1 MPSKKPKA
9 APIEL
14 GLVDGV
20 TPHPKDAAVVKA
32 FTAANRKL
40 GGSGPSI
47 IGIKNDDGVIY
58 RYGTITGMRQ
68 EMHLSDVLDD
78 LGFEDESVEDRKM
91 PKGVWNTFLPV
102 KQA

>member
-1 MPSKKPKA
+1 MPSKPKA
-9 APIEL
+9 APIQV

-32 FTAANRKL
+32 LAAANRKG
-40 GGSGPSI
+40 GGSGPSM

-58 RYGTITGMRQ
+58 RYGTITGMLQ
-68 EMHLSDVLDD
+68 EMHLSEVLEE

-91 PKGVWNTFLPV
+91 PKGVWNTFNPS
-102 KQA
+102 KQQ